1 MTVEANAARMRSE
14 AEHAVVTRKD
24 PRKGEALVLFT
35 TSRNVDA
42 KTFSTWA
49 KDNGVTELSV
59 PKDIRVIDE
68 IPVLGTGK
76 RDYVKMSVM
85 VE

>member
-1 MTVEANAARMRSE
+1 MTVEANAARIWSE

-35 TSRNVDA
+35 TSCDIDA
-42 KTFSTWA
+42 KTFSAWA
-49 KDNGVTELSV
+49 KENGVTELSV
-59 PKDIRVIDE
+59 PKDIRAIDE

-76 RDYVKMSVM
+76 RD
-85 VE
+85 